1 MSFVHPL
8 IAIQQAQARQLAF
21 IRQQQTHISSGALA
35 CKSSQQPSSLVSS
48 SLLDSEAELRSSNA
62 SLDSQAHANT
72 STSKTS
78 KIEASSS
85 PAVLS
90 SKNEAKENND
100 LEANTKNEKPKSLI
114 EELLDFDTSLKTIK
128 KWFSMKEPPPLVLLG
143 DENYCMALTLTNRL
157 AFKPNR
163 FSLYDWNWKRCI
175 RYNHVNVI
183 DDRVSDVDDYS
194 ELLEIWHEYPE
205 LKFMI
210 LPSQYK
216 RVVIKSVASIT
227 LTPFGESQ
235 KWDWYRWCKEMQEK
249 NLITIRYWTVEETLK
264 DRARRERRLK
274 RLREIE
280 AKNELEAKNE
290 NTN

>member
-21 IRQQQTHISSGALA
+21 IRQQQAART
-35 CKSSQQPSSLVSS
+35 
-48 SLLDSEAELRSSNA
+48 
-62 SLDSQAHANT
+62 NT

-100 LEANTKNEKPKSLI
+100 LEANSKNEAKENNDLEASVVDASRRDKQMTLGIEPEKPKSLI

-205 LKFMI
+205 LRFMI

-216 RVVIKSVASIT
+216 RVIIKSVASIT

-290 NTN
+290 NAN

>member
-1 MSFVHPL
+1 
-8 IAIQQAQARQLAF
+8 
-21 IRQQQTHISSGALA
+21 
-35 CKSSQQPSSLVSS
+35 
-48 SLLDSEAELRSSNA
+48 
-62 SLDSQAHANT
+62 
-72 STSKTS
+72 
-78 KIEASSS
+78 
-85 PAVLS
+85 
-90 SKNEAKENND
+90 
-100 LEANTKNEKPKSLI
+100 
-114 EELLDFDTSLKTIK
+114 
-128 KWFSMKEPPPLVLLG
+128 MKEPPPLVLLG

-163 FSLYDWNWKRCI
+163 LSLSAWNWKRCI

-216 RVVIKSVASIT
+216 RVVIKSVASVT

-249 NLITIRYWTVEETLK
+249 NLITIRYWTVEKTLK

-280 AKNELEAKNE
+280 AKNENAN
-290 NTN
+290 

>member
-21 IRQQQTHISSGALA
+21 IRQQQA
-35 CKSSQQPSSLVSS
+35 
-48 SLLDSEAELRSSNA
+48 
-62 SLDSQAHANT
+62 AHANI

-78 KIEASSS
+78 EIEASSS

-90 SKNEAKENND
+90 TKNEAKENNDLEANSKNEAKENND
-100 LEANTKNEKPKSLI
+100 LEANSKNEAKENNDLEANSKNEKPKSLI

-163 FSLYDWNWKRCI
+163 LSLSAWNWKRCI

-274 RLREIE
+274 RLRE
-280 AKNELEAKNE
+280 LEAKNE
-290 NTN
+290 NAN

>member
-21 IRQQQTHISSGALA
+21 IRQQQAQT
-35 CKSSQQPSSLVSS
+35 
-48 SLLDSEAELRSSNA
+48 NA
-62 SLDSQAHANT
+62 

-90 SKNEAKENND
+90 TKNEAKENNDLEANSKNEAKENND
-100 LEANTKNEKPKSLI
+100 LEANTKNEAKENNDLEANTKNEHPKSLI

-163 FSLYDWNWKRCI
+163 FSLSAWNWKRCI

-216 RVVIKSVASIT
+216 RVVIKSVASVT

-264 DRARRERRLK
+264 ARARRERRLK

-280 AKNELEAKNE
+280 AKEIEAKNE